1 MVLFF
6 TILFHLKKKENTFT
20 NDSEC
25 FPDSKNFRIF
35 GGLFQRK
42 PECSY

>member
-6 TILFHLKKKENTFT
+6 TISFQLKKNENTFT

-25 FPDSKNFRIF
+25 FLDSKNFRIF
-35 GGLFQRK
+35 SQLFQGK